1 MDLRRMLDAQG
12 RGEERQMINKAQVV
26 SAATEAGY
34 LELRA
39 LFTEAEI
46 GFLQRFAAR
55 VLMTE
60 EALQRIERKRHAAW
74 MEEAADEIQHWGE
87 QAGERTQQR
96 YGLKSTVDDFR
107 GRAAAL
113 RARVEG

>member
-1 MDLRRMLDAQG
+1 
-12 RGEERQMINKAQVV
+12 MINKAHVV

-74 MEEAADEIQHWGE
+74 MEEAADDIQHWGDYAPE
-87 QAGERTQQR
+87 TMQKKFDLQSNV
-96 YGLKSTVDDFR
+96 KDFR

-113 RARVEG
+113 RARAEG

>member
-1 MDLRRMLDAQG
+1 MNRAQ
-12 RGEERQMINKAQVV
+12 IV

-39 LFTEAEI
+39 LFTDVEI

-55 VLMTE
+55 VLMSQET
-60 EALQRIERKRHAAW
+60 LQRIERKRHAAW
-74 MEEAADEIQHWGE
+74 MDEAADDIQHWGNYAPE
-87 QAGERTQQR
+87 TLQSKF
-96 YGLKSTVDDFR
+96 GLKSNVEDFR

-113 RARVEG
+113 RARAEG

>member
-1 MDLRRMLDAQG
+1 MDLRRVLDAQG
-12 RGEERQMINKAQVV
+12 RREENKMNRAQVV

-55 VLMTE
+55 VSMTQE
-60 EALQRIERKRHAAW
+60 TLQRIERKRHAAW
-74 MEEAADEIQHWGE
+74 LEEAAEDIQHWGNYAPE
-87 QAGERTQQR
+87 TMQQKF
-96 YGLKSTVDDFR
+96 GLKSNVDDFR
-107 GRAAAL
+107 GRAASV
-113 RARVEG
+113 RAMIE

>member
-1 MDLRRMLDAQG
+1 MNR
-12 RGEERQMINKAQVV
+12 AQVV

-39 LFTEAEI
+39 LFTDVEI

-55 VLMTE
+55 VLMTN
-60 EALQRIERKRHAAW
+60 EALSRIERKRHAKW
-74 MEEAADEIQHWGE
+74 LDEAAQDIQHWGNYAPE
-87 QAGERTQQR
+87 DEQQR
-96 YGLKSTVDDFR
+96 RGLKSNVEDFR

-113 RARVEG
+113 RARAEQ

>member
-1 MDLRRMLDAQG
+1 MNRAQ
-12 RGEERQMINKAQVV
+12 IV

-39 LFTEAEI
+39 LFTDVEI

-55 VLMTE
+55 VLMTH
-60 EALQRIERKRHAAW
+60 EALSRIERKRHAAW
-74 MEEAADEIQHWGE
+74 MDEAADDIQHWGNYAPE
-87 QAGERTQQR
+87 DEQQR
-96 YGLKSTVDDFR
+96 RGLKSNVEDFR

-113 RARVEG
+113 RARAEG

>member
-1 MDLRRMLDAQG
+1 MNRAQ
-12 RGEERQMINKAQVV
+12 IV

-39 LFTEAEI
+39 LFTDKEI

-55 VLMTE
+55 VLMSNET
-60 EALQRIERKRHAAW
+60 LQRIERKRHAAW
-74 MEEAADEIQHWGE
+74 MEEAADDIQYWGDYASE
-87 QAGERTQQR
+87 DEQQR
-96 YGLKSTVDDFR
+96 RGLKSNVEDFR

-113 RARVEG
+113 RARAEG

>member
-1 MDLRRMLDAQG
+1 MKNRAQ
-12 RGEERQMINKAQVV
+12 IV

-39 LFTEAEI
+39 LFTDREI

-55 VLMTE
+55 VLMTSE
-60 EALQRIERKRHAAW
+60 TLSRIERKRHAAW
-74 MEEAADEIQHWGE
+74 MDEAADDIQHWGNYAPE
-87 QAGERTQQR
+87 TMQKKF
-96 YGLKSTVDDFR
+96 GLKSNVEDFR

-113 RARVEG
+113 RARCEE

>member
-1 MDLRRMLDAQG
+1 MNR
-12 RGEERQMINKAQVV
+12 AQVV

-39 LFTEAEI
+39 LFTDAEI

-55 VLMTE
+55 VELAQELELKKM
-60 EALQRIERKRHAAW
+60 LLRYAAW
-74 MEEAADEIQHWGE
+74 FEEAADDIQHWGDY
-87 QAGERTQQR
+87 AGERAQQKH
-96 YGLKSTVDDFR
+96 GLKSNVDDFR

-113 RARVEG
+113 RKRGAE

>member
-1 MDLRRMLDAQG
+1 MNRAQ
-12 RGEERQMINKAQVV
+12 IV

-39 LFTEAEI
+39 LFTDVEI

-55 VLMTE
+55 VLMSN

-74 MEEAADEIQHWGE
+74 MDEAADDIQHWGDYAPE
-87 QAGERTQQR
+87 TMQKKF
-96 YGLKSTVDDFR
+96 GLTSNVEDFR

-113 RARVEG
+113 RARAEG

>member
-1 MDLRRMLDAQG
+1 MDLRRVLDAQG
-12 RGEERQMINKAQVV
+12 RHQERQVNRAQVV

-60 EALQRIERKRHAAW
+60 EALRRIERKRYAAW
-74 MEEAADEIQHWGE
+74 MEEAADDIQHWGDYAPE
-87 QAGERTQQR
+87 TMQKKF
-96 YGLKSTVDDFR
+96 GLKSNVDDVR
-107 GRAAAL
+107 GRAAAV
-113 RARVEG
+113 RARAEG

>member
-1 MDLRRMLDAQG
+1 MNHSQ
-12 RGEERQMINKAQVV
+12 IV
-26 SAATEAGY
+26 SWAIEAGY
-34 LELRA
+34 LELNSSLNGVDIA
-39 LFTEAEI
+39 
-46 GFLQRFAAR
+46 FLQRFAAR